1 MITFRMA
8 LAIYTR
14 SPSAYEALRGFGI
27 LQLPGISTLK
37 TFTSFNL
44 ENAGINEERLAHARK
59 QYDEMVKE
67 KRASGAR
74 VPFSEGILILDE
86 VKVGLKVHYH
96 AKIGKLVALAMTS
109 DDLGSLHDVYQT
121 LQPDHRMQKTSYIL
135 QYLWRCTVSDFDI
148 LGPYY
153 TSSGTMKAKFII
165 STLYD
170 TMFIFHLYGFETKVI
185 VCDGASANLSSI
197 KILTGFG
204 SGAFGNKPIGSC
216 ADIHEVQAWFTNPYT
231 NEKVFTIICPSH
243 QVHLHV
249 HCALKLGGSY

>member
-14 SPSAYEALRGFGI
+14 SPSAYEALKGFGI
-27 LQLPGISTLK
+27 LQLPGVSTLK

-44 ENAGINEERLAHARK
+44 ENAGISEERLAHACK
-59 QYDEMVKE
+59 QYDQMAQE
-67 KRASGAR
+67 KQATGSR
-74 VPFSEGILILDE
+74 VPFSEGIFVLNE

-96 AKIGKLVALAMTS
+96 AKMGKLVGLAITS
-109 DDLGSLHDVYQT
+109 DDLGPLHDVYQT
-121 LQPDHRMQKTSYIL
+121 LQPDHRTQKTWYVL

-153 TSSGTMKAKFII
+153 TSSESMKAKFIL

-170 TMFIFHLYGFETKVI
+170 TMFILHLHGFETKVI
-185 VCDGASANLSSI
+185 VCDGARANLSSI

-204 SGAFGNKPIGSC
+204 SGAFGHKPVGSC
-216 ADIHEVQAWFTNPYT
+216 ADIHEVKAWFINSYT
-231 NEKVFTIICPSH
+231 NEKVFIIMCPSH
-243 QVHLHV
+243 QVYTFSLIHY
-249 HCALKLGGSY
+249 ALC

>member
-1 MITFRMA
+1 MITFHMA
-8 LAIYTR
+8 LAIYTQ

-96 AKIGKLVALAMTS
+96 AKIGKMTS

-121 LQPDHRMQKTSYIL
+121 LQPDHRMQETSYIL

-153 TSSGTMKAKFII
+153 TSSGTMKAKFIT
-165 STLYD
+165 STLYIYMIQCSYSICMGLKQKLLCVMEQVP
-170 TMFIFHLYGFETKVI
+170 TYHPSRFSLVLGVGHLETSLL
-185 VCDGASANLSSI
+185 GAVQTYMKCRPGSQTPTQMRRCSLSSVPLI
-197 KILTGFG
+197 RYTCMCI
-204 SGAFGNKPIGSC
+204 
-216 ADIHEVQAWFTNPYT
+216 VQ
-231 NEKVFTIICPSH
+231 
-243 QVHLHV
+243 
-249 HCALKLGGSY
+249 